1 MNWLPPASTDM
12 PSPAMTVLKG
22 ALQKAG
28 FNCKILYW
36 NILFEDIIRFYLRE
50 SSMDKI
56 SEVDYLGVFY
66 AYIAIEKND
75 KDALLKQEIILKSL
89 NPHYFSSSFDFKKHI
104 RDAVSLLKNRI
115 KEVLSS
121 ELQETPFMMGFSIR
135 DNIEVNT
142 LSFERNGI
150 HWKILMFC
158 NEKVRS
164 ITEILEHFKAT
175 SETDIKDTITALYS
189 QGLLYYSIFREEC
202 VSIINTNKII

>member
-89 NPHYFSSSFDFKKHI
+89 NPHYFSSSFDFSMKEIKKI
-104 RDAVSLLKNRI
+104 SVQELDILAQEAASLKGGQTV
-115 KEVLSS
+115 K
-121 ELQETPFMMGFSIR
+121 PFTN
-135 DNIEVNT
+135 DV
-142 LSFERNGI
+142 
-150 HWKILMFC
+150 
-158 NEKVRS
+158 
-164 ITEILEHFKAT
+164 
-175 SETDIKDTITALYS
+175 
-189 QGLLYYSIFREEC
+189 Q
-202 VSIINTNKII
+202 TNKHSIVAPAPYKGEPGVHGSFYI

>member
-1 MNWLPPASTDM
+1 MFVNNNSIMNKKIVLNWLPPASTDM

-75 KDALLKQEIILKSL
+75 KDALLKQEILKS
-89 NPHYFSSSFDFKKHI
+89 
-104 RDAVSLLKNRI
+104 
-115 KEVLSS
+115 
-121 ELQETPFMMGFSIR
+121 
-135 DNIEVNT
+135 
-142 LSFERNGI
+142 
-150 HWKILMFC
+150 
-158 NEKVRS
+158 
-164 ITEILEHFKAT
+164 AT
-175 SETDIKDTITALYS
+175 Y
-189 QGLLYYSIFREEC
+189 R
-202 VSIINTNKII
+202 V

>member
-1 MNWLPPASTDM
+1 M
-12 PSPAMTVLKG
+12 
-22 ALQKAG
+22 
-28 FNCKILYW
+28 
-36 NILFEDIIRFYLRE
+36 
-50 SSMDKI
+50 
-56 SEVDYLGVFY
+56 
-66 AYIAIEKND
+66 
-75 KDALLKQEIILKSL
+75 LKQEIILKSL

>member
-1 MNWLPPASTDM
+1 MNKKIVLNWLPPASTDM

-121 ELQETPFMMGFSIR
+121 ELQETPFMMGFSMK
-135 DNIEVNT
+135 
-142 LSFERNGI
+142 S
-150 HWKILMFC
+150 
-158 NEKVRS
+158 
-164 ITEILEHFKAT
+164 
-175 SETDIKDTITALYS
+175 
-189 QGLLYYSIFREEC
+189 
-202 VSIINTNKII
+202 